1 MQMILYYQYRLV
13 IFNKMDLD
21 YCTFKYYYHHPRNV
35 WTKGHLVDS
44 QFIIP
49 MWTMWWWHTFGDTLI
64 LELHHKSSFIPQAHE
79 IKEVNMTKNTCYFSK
94 LTTFFLVKK
103 KKKLAKSTTWTIR
116 VPNFLNTFNL
126 KLLYTLVI
134 FYSLSKAK
142 ILI

>member
-1 MQMILYYQYRLV
+1 MAKKKMKPQHTSMKLKKKKFTYQPKKNKKKRFLWMWKVITYHIHAMILYYQYRLV

-94 LTTFFLVKK
+94 LTTFF
-103 KKKLAKSTTWTIR
+103 W
-116 VPNFLNTFNL
+116 
-126 KLLYTLVI
+126 
-134 FYSLSKAK
+134 
-142 ILI
+142 